1 MYFKFIFSVFILDEP
16 AAFYAEEIF
25 ESFEE
30 FGTNDERLQRI
41 FVLRSEV
48 DLKSIEIA
56 FKKMFGKKLEK
67 ILKEE
72 TSGNYRDL
80 LLTMLTQARINLQE

>member
-48 DLKSIEIA
+48 RKQTSSSNQKFNCLKPIFFCI
-56 FKKMFGKKLEK
+56 
-67 ILKEE
+67 
-72 TSGNYRDL
+72 
-80 LLTMLTQARINLQE
+80 